1 MWRRYLRRHVVAGQQ
16 VERLDSTLT
25 RRPCTD
31 DGGSMIELFRRLF
44 GSGSSDLRRRTV
56 AIYSVLVVANV
67 AAWLWA
73 VFLFRE
79 QPILLGTALIAY
91 GFGLRHAVDPDH
103 IAAIDNVT
111 RKLIQERKRTVTVG
125 FWFAI
130 GHSAVVALG
139 AAVIALASAAMDSR
153 FNGFREIGGVIS
165 TSVSALFLFAIA
177 AINLIVLRSVYRSF
191 RLVRNGGHYVEED
204 FEHLLKSR
212 GLLARLFRPMFRL
225 VTQSW
230 HMLPLGF
237 LFGLGFD
244 TATEISLLGIAATE
258 AAKGVSVS
266 AIMVFPALFA
276 AGMSLVDTTDGVL
289 MLHAYDWAFVKP
301 IRKLYYNLTITLVS
315 VLVAVVI
322 GGVEALGLIGDKLQ
336 PEGAF
341 WDAVGALNGNFNTL
355 GFVVIGVF
363 LASWLLSVTIY
374 YVRGIDKIE
383 MTIAPDG

>member
-1 MWRRYLRRHVVAGQQ
+1 M
-16 VERLDSTLT
+16 
-25 RRPCTD
+25 
-31 DGGSMIELFRRLF
+31 
-44 GSGSSDLRRRTV
+44 
-56 AIYSVLVVANV
+56 
-67 AAWLWA
+67 
-73 VFLFRE
+73 
-79 QPILLGTALIAY
+79 
-91 GFGLRHAVDPDH
+91 
-103 IAAIDNVT
+103 
-111 RKLIQERKRTVTVG
+111 
-125 FWFAI
+125 
-130 GHSAVVALG
+130 VALG

-355 GFVVIGVF
+355 GFIVIGVF